1 MNSKVISMVDIKRKK
16 IEENLEFFQERYW
29 EWVFAYRWKPC
40 PQCTRLLLRMWKQEN
55 IWSNLCGVCCSY
67 FYYYQV
73 LYVRAIKTVCQRG
86 RKVPTFQELEDRYYQ
101 HGEL

>member
-40 PQCTRLLLRMWKQEN
+40 PHDTFVVAHVEAGKYLVQ
-55 IWSNLCGVCCSY
+55 SCGVCCSY
-67 FYYYQV
+67 FIITRCSTSGRLKQY
-73 LYVRAIKTVCQRG
+73 ASG
-86 RKVPTFQELEDRYYQ
+86 RKVPHFRN
-101 HGEL
+101 